1 MLRDDILN
9 SLTEILD
16 SLEDTCSGLRDPN
29 RVRVSKG
36 WDIYK
41 HLALTLPPDP
51 KKEKLETP
59 KVEPEPEPEPEPAL
73 KPARKLANK
82 KKET

>member
-1 MLRDDILN
+1 
-9 SLTEILD
+9 
-16 SLEDTCSGLRDPN
+16 
-29 RVRVSKG
+29 VSKG

-51 KKEKLETP
+51 EKEELETP
-59 KVEPEPEPEPEPAL
+59 KVEPEPEPAL
-73 KPARKLANK
+73 KPARKVANK

>member
-9 SLTEILD
+9 SFTEILD
-16 SLEDTCSGLRDPN
+16 SLEDTCSGLRDPK
-29 RVRVSKG
+29 RVHVSKG

-41 HLALTLPPDP
+41 HLLLTLPPDP
-51 KKEKLETP
+51 EKEEQEMP
-59 KVEPEPEPEPEPAL
+59 KIEPEPEPAL
-73 KPARKLANK
+73 KPARKAANK

>member
-16 SLEDTCSGLRDPN
+16 SLEYTCSGLRDPN

-51 KKEKLETP
+51 EKEELETP
-59 KVEPEPEPEPEPAL
+59 KVEPEPEPAL
-73 KPARKLANK
+73 KPARKAANK

>member
-16 SLEDTCSGLRDPN
+16 SLEYTCSGLRDPN

-51 KKEKLETP
+51 EKEELETP
-59 KVEPEPEPEPEPAL
+59 KVEPEPAL
-73 KPARKLANK
+73 KPARKVANK